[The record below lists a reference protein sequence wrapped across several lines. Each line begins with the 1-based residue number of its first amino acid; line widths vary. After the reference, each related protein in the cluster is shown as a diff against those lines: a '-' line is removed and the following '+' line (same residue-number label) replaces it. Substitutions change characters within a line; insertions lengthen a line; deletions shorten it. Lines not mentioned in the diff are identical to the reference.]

1 MFTGVEKYIYVL
13 QKTLEIMNMLYP
25 ILFFDVSTTHLKL
38 SETQFVCKPLKC
50 LFFYKDTISEELR
63 DSRFYLRD
71 SLVLLFEERHLWQD
85 TEKKPL

>member
-38 SETQFVCKPLKC
+38 SET
-50 LFFYKDTISEELR
+50 
-63 DSRFYLRD
+63 
-71 SLVLLFEERHLWQD
+71 
-85 TEKKPL
+85 